1 MPATARSLTGKHKLN
16 YALGATRLIAGDAEV
31 DQTSQGVRTT
41 GEFNTSYIL
50 FTGGGLRYVF

>member
-1 MPATARSLTGKHKLN
+1 LKGKHKLN
-16 YALGATRLIAGDAEV
+16 YALGATLLIAGDAEV
-31 DQTSQGVRTT
+31 DQTSQGVGTT